1 MPLNCRFE
9 VEKVREKQNSIE
21 KKNVVIFII
30 CIIFS
35 LLALGRLFLDMAV
48 SVYMALSGADRTNNT
63 RRFWSMGSSW
73 FFLLL
78 SCTLVIFILSL

>member
-9 VEKVREKQNSIE
+9 VEKVREKQDSIE
-21 KKNVVIFII
+21 KNNVVIFLV

-48 SVYMALSGADRTNNT
+48 SVYTVLSGVDRTNNT
-63 RRFWSMGSSW
+63 RRFWSTGSSW

-78 SCTLVIFILSL
+78 SCTLIIFILAL